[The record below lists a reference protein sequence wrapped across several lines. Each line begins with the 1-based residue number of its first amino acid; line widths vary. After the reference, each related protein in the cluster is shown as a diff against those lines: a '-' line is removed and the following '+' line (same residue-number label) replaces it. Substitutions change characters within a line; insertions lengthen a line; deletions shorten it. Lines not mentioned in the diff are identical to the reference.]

1 LGLILLILWA
11 AYDSFFSDEFRNM
24 KESGTMISIIS
35 FMKFFLW
42 LVGWLILILLL
53 MWAIATGN
61 FIPALIFLLILI
73 WLK

>member
-1 LGLILLILWA
+1 
-11 AYDSFFSDEFRNM
+11 M